1 MKRNLKEEIEKIFD
15 DNYNDPGYI
24 PEEVCFDFKTAHKQ
38 FLTLFS
44 KTLDH
49 VIGEDDRI
57 VPNTTDFTVDLNNK
71 LRKQQRARKKSILNI
86 DEGLVLS
93 NKEGELLK

>member
-1 MKRNLKEEIEKIFD
+1 MKKNLKEEIEKIFD

-49 VIGEDDRI
+49 VIGEDD
-57 VPNTTDFTVDLNNK
+57 TYEETSASYMNNN
-71 LRKQQRARKKSILNI
+71 LRNLQRARKK
-86 DEGLVLS
+86 GLGL
-93 NKEGELLK
+93 